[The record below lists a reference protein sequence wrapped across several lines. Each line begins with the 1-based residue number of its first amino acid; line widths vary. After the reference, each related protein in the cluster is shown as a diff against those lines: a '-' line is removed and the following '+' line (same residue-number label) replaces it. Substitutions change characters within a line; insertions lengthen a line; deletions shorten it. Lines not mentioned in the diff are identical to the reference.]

1 MNTKFIFNRKSKLN
15 QNGTALIQLQINGTR
30 IHRPIKSTGIYIEP
44 EYWDE
49 KRNKVK
55 KKHSNSDFFNNQLNI
70 FQNKWTD
77 FLLSESFKP
86 GGINWEKIKNI
97 KDIDNIG
104 LEKSNGIC
112 FIDFY
117 ENVVVKE
124 CNKSFTVGTKASYKQ
139 TLNKL
144 NLYNDNKSFPI
155 NSINYDF
162 CTKFMNF
169 LFDECELNPT
179 TREKHFKNIKKAL
192 NEAIKRS
199 LYDDTI
205 NPFKKG
211 FKFKG
216 GKVEPRTLTMSE
228 VKQIEDLDVSYCPT
242 LQKTKDMFLF
252 SCYTSIRYCD
262 LVKLSFENF
271 IEENN
276 EVTIKYIQQKTKVPV
291 SFKLSSLFKTEN
303 GDSKP
308 VEIYKRYAELNK
320 KGENAPIGI
329 VTFFGWTN
337 QTYNKNL
344 KEIGRKVNVR
354 EVLTAHVGRY
364 TAITNLINSIGLPVV
379 RVQAI
384 AGHKN
389 YNTTLGYH
397 KQTENDLNNSLDKA
411 DWIDPTQ

>member
-49 KRNKVK
+49 KRTKIK
-55 KKHSNSDFFNNQLNI
+55 KKHPNSDFFNNQLSI
-70 FQNKWTD
+70 FQNKWND
-77 FLLSESFKP
+77 FLLSETFKP

-97 KDIDNIG
+97 KDIDKIG
-104 LEKSNGIC
+104 LEQSKGIC
-112 FIDFY
+112 FINFF
-117 ENVVVKE
+117 ENVVMKE
-124 CNKSFTVGTKASYKQ
+124 CNKAFTVGTKASYNQ

-144 NLYNDNKSFPI
+144 NLYTNSKPFPI

-169 LFDECELNPT
+169 LLDECELNTT

-192 NEAIKRS
+192 NEAIKRN
-199 LYDDTI
+199 LYDI
-205 NPFKKG
+205 LVNPFDKG
-211 FKFKG
+211 FKFKA
-216 GKVEPRTLTMSE
+216 GKTEPKALTTSE
-228 VKQIEDLDVSYCPT
+228 VKQIEDLDVTYSDT

-276 EVTIKYIQQKTKVPV
+276 EVRIKYIQQKTDVPV

-320 KGENAPIGI
+320 KGKHAPTGI

-344 KEIGRKVNVR
+344 KEIGRKINVS

-364 TAITNLINSIGLPVV
+364 TAITNLLNSTALKVEQ
-379 RVQAI
+379 VQTI

-389 YNTTLGYH
+389 YATTLGYY
-397 KQTENDLNNSLDKA
+397 KQTENDLNNALEKV

>member
-1 MNTKFIFNRKSKLN
+1 MDTKFIFNRKSKLN

-30 IHRPIKSTGIYIEP
+30 IHRPLKSTGIYIEP

-55 KKHSNSDFFNNQLNI
+55 KKHPNSDFFNNQLKV

-77 FLLSESFKP
+77 HILSESFKP
-86 GGINWEKIKNI
+86 GGIDWEKIKSIKNI
-97 KDIDNIG
+97 DKIG
-104 LEKSNGIC
+104 LEKSQGIC
-112 FIDFY
+112 FIIFFEDT
-117 ENVVVKE
+117 VMKE
-124 CNKSFTVGTKASYKQ
+124 CNKTYAIGTKASYNQ

-144 NLYNDNKSFPI
+144 NLYTDNQPFQI
-155 NSINYDF
+155 NSLNYDF

-169 LFDECELNPT
+169 LLDECELNAT

-192 NEAIKRS
+192 NEAIKRN
-199 LYDDTI
+199 LYDILT
-205 NPFKKG
+205 NPFDKG
-211 FKFKG
+211 FKFKA
-216 GKVEPRTLTMSE
+216 GKTEPKALTMSE
-228 VKQIEDLDVSYCPT
+228 VKQIEDLDVSYSPT

-276 EVTIKYIQQKTKVPV
+276 EVRLKYVQQKTNVPV
-291 SFKLSSLFKTEN
+291 SFRLSSLFKTEN

-308 VEIYKRYAELNK
+308 VEIYRRYAELNK
-320 KGENAPIGI
+320 KGKKAKPGF

-344 KEIGRKVNVR
+344 KDIGRKVNVS

-364 TAITNLINSIGLPVV
+364 TAITNLLNTTTLKVEQ
-379 RVQAI
+379 VQVI
-384 AGHKN
+384 AGHKS
-389 YNTTLGYH
+389 YATTLGYFKPREH
-397 KQTENDLNNSLDKA
+397 DLNNALEKT
-411 DWIDPTQ
+411 DWTDPT